1 MSQHSSL
8 RVDSVGVKH
17 RNVLKRFER
26 VNKMQD
32 EQRFPT
38 DRSVFGLP
46 KIKSMKVKVKKGGGE
61 KAEGAE
67 DGTAA
72 KGAAPKAGAAKAP
85 AAKAPAAKAAPA
97 AAAAKPKK

>member
-32 EQRFPT
+32 EKKFAEG
-38 DRSVFGLP
+38 RSVYGLP
-46 KIKSMKVKVKKGGGE
+46 KIKSMKVKVKKGGGGE
-61 KAEGAE
+61 KAEAAAEGA
-67 DGTAA
+67 AA
-72 KGAAPKAGAAKAP
+72 KGAAPAKA
-85 AAKAPAAKAAPA
+85 AAPAAKAAAP
-97 AAAAKPKK
+97 AAKPKK

>member
-32 EQRFPT
+32 EKKFAEG
-38 DRSVFGLP
+38 RSVYGLP

-61 KAEGAE
+61 KAEAAAE
-67 DGTAA
+67 GAA
-72 KGAAPKAGAAKAP
+72 KGAAPAKAAAP
-85 AAKAPAAKAAPA
+85 AAKAAAPA
-97 AAAAKPKK
+97 AAAAKAKK